1 MTGLRRLIV
10 RVSFDLLRA
19 ARTEAISLGSVTRA
33 ADKGTLF
40 RKKDRSRICMD
51 LFTGGRSAGGA
62 FAQSMLLFARDLK
75 QTEKLR
81 QGRRDIDGFA
91 AYYCHRK
98 IETAF
103 HETQTTMERRES
115 KVQCRLSCLS
125 WQPQRWRT
133 ETRRDALSSMTSTT
147 SMFAV
152 SSSPHTILCGSV
164 DGFFS

>member
-62 FAQSMLLFARDLK
+62 FAQSMLFFARDLK

-81 QGRRDIDGFA
+81 QGRRDIDDFA

-125 WQPQRWRT
+125 WQPPT
-133 ETRRDALSSMTSTT
+133 VAHRDAPRRALLYDVDHIHVRCKF
-147 SMFAV
+147 FA
-152 SSSPHTILCGSV
+152 SYYSLWLC
-164 DGFFS
+164 